1 MDTSPLLIGFAFGFS
16 LFAFVSMTSFIKLS
30 VVLMITRQALGMQQ
44 VPSNMIVMALAV
56 FLSIFVAWPILNLAV
71 SNAILVDI
79 DVLSASSVQEIWTA
93 VISPFH
99 AFMTERIDPEQ
110 ATYLALIATE
120 LWADAGIVGQETDL
134 VIVIPSFMVS
144 ELTSAFEIGFL
155 IYLPFVAI
163 DLTVTGIL
171 MALGMQMVQPNIISV
186 PFKLLVFVFVD
197 GWSKLVEGLIMTYIG

>member
-1 MDTSPLLIGFAFGFS
+1 MDNFPLLIGFAFGFS
-16 LFAFVSMTSFIKLS
+16 LFAFVGMTSFVKLS

-44 VPSNMIVMALAV
+44 VPSNIIVMALAI
-56 FLSIFVAWPILNLAV
+56 FLSAFIAWPVLSLAV
-71 SNAILVDI
+71 SNAMQVEF
-79 DVLSASSVQEIWTA
+79 DVVTAGVVQDLWLA
-93 VISPFH
+93 VIKPFH

-110 ATYLALIATE
+110 AMHLAQLATE
-120 LWADAGIVGQETDL
+120 LWSDAGINSNETDL
-134 VIVIPSFMVS
+134 VIVIPSFLVS

-186 PFKLLVFVFVD
+186 PFKLSVFVFVD
-197 GWSKLVEGLIMTYIG
+197 GWTKLVEGLIMTYIG